1 MEPRYRYEDLKK
13 LAAAALEAAGLGE
26 KPAEAVA
33 QGLIEADLLGHTT
46 HGLALLADYV
56 EELDNGTMEKEGLPA
71 IVVDHAAIA
80 TWDARRL
87 PGVWTT
93 RLAVEEAARRAE
105 RFGIGAV
112 AVRRSHHIA
121 CLAAFLEEPARKG
134 QMVLVLSSDPS
145 DSHVAPFGGL
155 TPVMTPNPIAAG
167 IPTDGDPI
175 LIDVSTSITT
185 AALCGRTRAA
195 GGRLPGAWV
204 MDEHGAATDD
214 PAVMKQGGSIL
225 PVGGLDHGHKGY
237 GLSLMVEALTQG
249 LGGYGRADKPT
260 EWGASVLVLAFAP
273 DLFGGLD
280 GFTRQTGWL
289 ADACRAARVPAGKPR
304 VRLPGEAALGRKR
317 EALAKGVRLHPGIA
331 GDLERL
337 AARFGFAM
345 PTAIPEPEPA
355 PEPAR

>member
-1 MEPRYRYEDLKK
+1 VEPRYHIEELKGFCT
-13 LAAAALEAAGLGE
+13 AALEAVGLDKE
-26 KPAEAVA
+26 PAVAVA

-56 EELDNGTMEKEGLPA
+56 EELDNGTMQKAGRPA
-71 IVVDHAAIA
+71 TVSDHAAVA

-93 RLAVEEAARRAE
+93 RLAIEDAVKRAE
-105 RFGIGAV
+105 TFGIGAI
-112 AVRRSHHIA
+112 AIRRSHHIA
-121 CLAAFLEEPARKG
+121 CLAAYLEAPTRKG
-134 QMVLVLSSDPS
+134 YLILVFSSDPS

-167 IPTDGDPI
+167 IPTAGEPI

-185 AALCGRTRAA
+185 AAMCGRMRIA

-204 MDEHGAATDD
+204 MDRAGTATDN

-225 PVGGLDHGHKGY
+225 PIGGLDHGHKGY

-249 LGGYGRADKPT
+249 LGGYGRADTPT
-260 EWGASVLVLAFAP
+260 QWGAAVLVLALSPA
-273 DLFGGLD
+273 LFGGLD
-280 GFTRQTGWL
+280 GFVRQTGWL
-289 ADACRAARVPAGKPR
+289 ADACRAARVPKGEPR
-304 VRLPGEAALGRKR
+304 VRLPGEAALSRKR

-337 AARFGFAM
+337 AARFGLAL
-345 PTAIPEPEPA
+345 PAAIPAPA
-355 PEPAR
+355 PEPPP

>member
-1 MEPRYRYEDLKK
+1 VEPRYRYDDLTK
-13 LAAAALEAAGLGE
+13 LAEAALKAAGLDG
-26 KPAEAVA
+26 KPAASVA
-33 QGLIEADLLGHTT
+33 EGLIEADLLGHTT

-56 EELDNGTMEKEGLPA
+56 EELDNGTMEKHGLPA
-71 IVVDHAAIA
+71 IVADHAAVA

-93 RLAVEEAARRAE
+93 KLAVQDAARRAE

-112 AVRRSHHIA
+112 AIRRSHHIA
-121 CLAAFLEEPARKG
+121 CLATFLEEPTRKG
-134 QMVLVLSSDPS
+134 LMVQVFSSDPS
-145 DSHVAPFGGL
+145 DAHVAPFGGV
-155 TPVMTPNPIAAG
+155 TPVMTPNPIAVG

-185 AALCGRTRAA
+185 AAMCGRTRAA
-195 GGRLPGAWV
+195 GGRLAGAWV
-204 MDEHGAATDD
+204 MDQAGAASND
-214 PAVMKQGGSIL
+214 PNVMKQGGSIL
-225 PVGGLDHGHKGY
+225 PIGGLDHGHKGY

-249 LGGYGRADKPT
+249 LGGFGRADKPT

-289 ADACRAARVPAGKPR
+289 ADACRAARVPEGKPR
-304 VRLPGEAALGRKR
+304 VRLPGEAALARKR
-317 EALAKGVRLHPGIA
+317 DALAAGLQLHPGIA
-331 GDLERL
+331 EDLQRL
-337 AARFGFAM
+337 ATRFGLAM
-345 PTAIPEPEPA
+345 PTAVPEPA